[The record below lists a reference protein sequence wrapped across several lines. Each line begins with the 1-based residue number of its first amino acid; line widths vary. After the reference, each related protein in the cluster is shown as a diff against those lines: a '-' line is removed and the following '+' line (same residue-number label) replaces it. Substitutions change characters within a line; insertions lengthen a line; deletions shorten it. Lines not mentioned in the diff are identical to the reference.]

1 MSRLA
6 SLYVFLLI
14 AGACAPTRIITP
26 LQRGSTQVGLNAG
39 GPLIRFRGKVIPIP
53 FSSLYAAHGWT
64 NTTSIYGGLHLT
76 SLVYKTFQLDAGL
89 AHRFYQSPNTHL
101 QLIGGGSL
109 MSAVAL
115 TNGAT
120 RVFPITHL
128 HAVYIPSSSLKLY
141 GGAAVWW
148 DFYQSIRQS
157 QTTYRW
163 ASPAF
168 YTGIQW
174 AQASPWTFTLEYKLL
189 NPFVPN
195 DKTVVE
201 YVHWS
206 HYGAQGL
213 YLSVTYQ
220 LPAPKKKSI
229 Q

>member
-6 SLYVFLLI
+6 AFYVFILI
-14 AGACAPTRIITP
+14 VGACVPTRVVTP
-26 LQRGSTQVGLNAG
+26 LQRGSTHIGLNAG
-39 GPLIRFRGKVIPIP
+39 GPLIRFRGNVIPIP
-53 FSSLYAAHGWT
+53 FSSVYAAHGWT

-89 AHRFYQSPNTHL
+89 AHRFYQSPNTRL
-101 QLIGGGSL
+101 QLVGGGAL
-109 MSAVAL
+109 MSAIAL
-115 TNGAT
+115 TNGT
-120 RVFPITHL
+120 MRVFPITHF
-128 HAVYIPSSSLKLY
+128 HAVFAPSPPLQLY

-148 DFYQSIRQS
+148 DFYRSIRQS
-157 QTTYRW
+157 QTTYRL
-163 ASPAF
+163 AFPVF

-174 AQASPWTFTLEYKLL
+174 AKADPWTCSLEYKLL
-189 NPFVPN
+189 NPFVEN

-220 LPAPKKKSI
+220 LPISKQTPKP
-229 Q
+229 